1 MKLKSSINPI
11 YFMVCFA
18 MFFSTISSLKAQED
32 KVELITVMDTVATF
46 DPTTNKE
53 TVVVVKSEIDIH
65 TNPEEKALIR
75 SCMERSIVDKEACSK
90 QKFEDYI
97 SKFLDY
103 PEDAKAKG
111 IQGTCEVS
119 FVVND
124 DGNVTMVNIVKGIRP
139 DMDAAAVKVIQKMNQ
154 YFSEEPWAP
163 AYHNGSNVASR
174 MIVPITFKL

>member
-11 YFMVCFA
+11 YLVVCIA
-18 MFFSTISSLKAQED
+18 MFFSTISNLKAQDD

-53 TVVVVKSEIDIH
+53 TVVVVKSEIEIH

-75 SCMERSIVDKEACSK
+75 SCMERTIVDKEACSK
-90 QKFEDYI
+90 QKFDDYI

-111 IQGTCEVS
+111 IQGTCDVS
-119 FVVND
+119 FVVNEE
-124 DGNVTMVNIVKGIRP
+124 GNVTMVQVEKGIRP
-139 DMDAAAVKVIQKMNQ
+139 DMDASAVKVIQRMNQ

-163 AYHNGSNVASR
+163 AYHNGKNVASR
-174 MIVPITFKL
+174 LHVPITFKL